1 MKCELYLFS
10 SQTRETDTA
19 RLEEELG
26 ATKAREVQAET
37 RLKTEIRLRNEE
49 MERVREEHQILV
61 SFLVSPTAIN
71 RDYFTLS
78 ITKRTTTS
86 E

>member
-1 MKCELYLFS
+1 MKVFS

-26 ATKAREVQAET
+26 ATKAREIQAET

-49 MERVREEHQILV
+49 MERVREEHQVLV
-61 SFLVSPTAIN
+61 SVLVSSTAISN
-71 RDYFTLS
+71 
-78 ITKRTTTS
+78 I
-86 E
+86 

>member
-1 MKCELYLFS
+1 MHVATLFAIKQFKLKGLWWLWLRCDLYVKVFF

-26 ATKAREVQAET
+26 ATKAREIQAET

-49 MERVREEHQILV
+49 MERVREEHQVLV
-61 SFLVSPTAIN
+61 SV
-71 RDYFTLS
+71 
-78 ITKRTTTS
+78 
-86 E
+86 